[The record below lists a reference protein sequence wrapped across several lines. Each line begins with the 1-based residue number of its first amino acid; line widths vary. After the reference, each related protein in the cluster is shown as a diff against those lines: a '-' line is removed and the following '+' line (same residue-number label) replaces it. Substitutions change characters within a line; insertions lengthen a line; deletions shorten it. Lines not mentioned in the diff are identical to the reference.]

1 MTEAEPHQGG
11 APSWPRADAGWYAD
25 PTGVHHRRW
34 WDGEAWTDHVRPID
48 DHRGVPPDL
57 GPSGS
62 YPADD
67 GSTSTDRTQPPG
79 TVEWRYDADLL
90 SEPTLTVRPVV
101 VGRDMEWAVLDRRQS
116 RIGTFR
122 DDVNKAASRAFG
134 VDHYVKRRFELVDA
148 HGEVI
153 LRSTRRFR
161 IYRDRSIVQDS
172 QGRTVGEI
180 SQRVVLRKSRYE
192 LIANGVIHGAIHSQ
206 HWVERGDF
214 KILDSAG
221 HEIAAVHQHRFDK
234 TWARQ
239 RTLQIH
245 QPLGDPLRH
254 LVIAALTM
262 RDMNFA

>member
-1 MTEAEPHQGG
+1 MLFR
-11 APSWPRADAGWYAD
+11 S
-25 PTGVHHRRW
+25 
-34 WDGEAWTDHVRPID
+34 
-48 DHRGVPPDL
+48 
-57 GPSGS
+57 
-62 YPADD
+62 ADD

-90 SEPTLTVRPVV
+90 SEPALTVRPIV
-101 VGRDMEWAVLDRRQS
+101 VGRDVEWAVLDRHQS

-122 DDVNKAASRAFG
+122 DASGVANKAARAAFG
-134 VDHYVKRRFELVDA
+134 VDDYVKRRFELVNA
-148 HGEVI
+148 HGEVT
-153 LRSTRRFR
+153 LRITRRFKV
-161 IYRDRSIVQDS
+161 YRNRSIVQDS

-180 SQRVVLRKSRYE
+180 SQRVVFRKSRHD

-221 HEIAAVHQHRFDK
+221 REIAAVHQHRFDK